1 MSKYATGKHSKAISD
16 RSGLEFPYRE
26 MVREWNGSF
35 VHYTEYEPKQ
45 PQLEPKPVGGDGVAL
60 LQVRPDRT
68 EPATTV
74 RIVDNGFE
82 TYAAGSGIINV
93 FSPGHGLTDS
103 TTYRF
108 RGPPTTSAGSG
119 FVYSNPQSFD
129 GISGSNIAK
138 SAGYTIRT
146 GKYKA
151 DSDGAGTAGRDA
163 RSAYLTDNFFFFTV
177 DTNTA
182 TTGNI
187 KGGGYGCSVGPVTIE
202 A

>member
-1 MSKYATGKHSKAISD
+1 MSKYAVGKYAKAISD

-45 PQLEPKPVGGDGVAL
+45 PQLEPKPNGADGIAL
-60 LQVRPDRT
+60 QNTRTDRV

-82 TYAAGSGIINV
+82 TYEAGSSIINV

-103 TTYRF
+103 TTVYRF

-119 FVYSNPQSFD
+119 FVYADPESFD

-138 SAGYTIRT
+138 AAGYTIRT
-146 GKYKA
+146 GKYKN
-151 DSDGAGTAGRDA
+151 GARDA
-163 RSAYLTDNFFFFTV
+163 SNDYLATNFFFFTV

-187 KGGGYGCSVGPVTIE
+187 KGGGYGCSVGPITIS

>member
-45 PQLEPKPVGGDGVAL
+45 PQLEPKPVGGDGIAL

-74 RIVDNGFE
+74 RIIDNGFE
-82 TYAAGSGIINV
+82 TYEAGSGIINV
-93 FSPGHGLTDS
+93 FSPGHGLTDN
-103 TTYRF
+103 TVYRF

-119 FVYSNPQSFD
+119 FVYANPESFD

-138 SAGYTIRT
+138 TDGYTIRT
-146 GKYKA
+146 GKYKN
-151 DSDGAGTAGRDA
+151 GARDA
-163 RSAYLTDNFFFFTV
+163 SNDYLATNFFFFTV

-182 TTGNI
+182 TSGNI
-187 KGGGYGCSVGPVTIE
+187 KGGGYGCSVGPITISP
-202 A
+202 